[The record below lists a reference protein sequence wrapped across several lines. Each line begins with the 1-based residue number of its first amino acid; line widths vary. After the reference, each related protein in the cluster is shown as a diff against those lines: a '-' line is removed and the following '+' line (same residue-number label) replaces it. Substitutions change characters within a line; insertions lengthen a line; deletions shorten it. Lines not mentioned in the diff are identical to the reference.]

1 MVVMMSSEPR
11 IYFDACCF
19 IDMVSHDLSIG
30 VRQNRAE
37 HVYYCRKFLEASRGN
52 EARVFTSSL
61 TVAECVTIKDESDQ
75 NNFVAVMTE
84 DVRRLFEGMLLSSKS
99 GVMPVQPTPRI
110 VKAARDL
117 LWEHGATFRP
127 MDSIHIATALDM
139 KCSYFL
145 TTDGKLKPKN
155 IEIVKNLGLVI
166 CTADSLASLLPSKYR
181 QLPLIPTQLH
191 SVSAL
196 PLT

>member
-1 MVVMMSSEPR
+1 MMSSEPR

-19 IDMVSHDLSIG
+19 IDMVSHDLLIG
-30 VRQNRAE
+30 VRQDRAE

-52 EARVFTSSL
+52 EARVYTSTL
-61 TVAECVTIKDESDQ
+61 TVAECVTVKDESDP

-117 LWEHGATFRP
+117 RWEHGATFGP
-127 MDSIHIATALDM
+127 MDSIHIATAMDM
-139 KCSYFL
+139 NCSYFL
-145 TTDGKLKPKN
+145 TTDGKLKQKN
-155 IEIVKNLGLVI
+155 IEIAKNLGLVI
-166 CTADSLASLLPSKYR
+166 STADSLTSLLPSKYR
-181 QLPLIPTQLH
+181 QLPLLPTQLQ
-191 SVSAL
+191 SIPS
-196 PLT
+196 LTL